1 MLLRLKNLLRNLA
14 IYGLGDAATS
24 LVSLLL
30 LPVYT
35 RFLTPSDYGVL
46 AMLIVIEAVA
56 KVTFRWGV
64 DTAFMRLYY
73 DCADTAARQRLAS
86 TITIFLLAV
95 NGLLLVAGAA
105 SAGWVSAWL
114 FDTPRHWLLIALTIA
129 NTFVVGFYF
138 IPMHVLRIDERS
150 GQFIGLSFGRSVGT
164 LILRLVLVVWAGMGV
179 LGVVVAD
186 VVVTAVFTVVLSR
199 WFAPLLRPV
208 FSRAVLRDALGFGLP
223 RIPHSLAHQVIGL
236 ADRYFLNAYGT
247 LREVG
252 LYSIGATFG
261 LAPKL
266 FLSAFEYAWTP
277 FFLGA
282 MREPDATRTY
292 SVVST
297 YVLALLVPIVAMV
310 GAIAADVIRLTTTAQ
325 FHAASAVTPWIA
337 LSVMCQGVY
346 ILGSIG
352 IVITKRTTLY
362 PLATGCAAVVGL
374 LANVVLIPRH
384 GMLGAA
390 WANVIAY
397 GTLTVVTVGFSWRL
411 FPIPYEWGRLGRI
424 AVGGLAGY
432 AAASMLIA
440 PSTPALVGLPLRAVV
455 TMVAYVAVLFV
466 TGFFHPG
473 ELRTFKQIRR
483 RMLQRRSVARASG
496 DRRQERVDE
505 PTLSD
510 DSRDEPY

>member
-1 MLLRLKNLLRNLA
+1 MLLRLKKLLRNLV

-35 RFLTPSDYGVL
+35 RFLKPSDYGVI
-46 AMLIVIEAVA
+46 AMLITIEAVA
-56 KVTFRWGV
+56 KVAFRWGV

-95 NGLLLVAGAA
+95 NGLLLAAGCA
-105 SAGWVSAWL
+105 SAGWVSVWL
-114 FDTPRHWLLIALTIA
+114 FDTPRHWLMIALTIA

-138 IPMHVLRIDERS
+138 IPMHVLRIGERS

-164 LILRLVLVVWAGMGV
+164 LVLRLVLVIWAGMGV

-186 VVVTAVFTVVLSR
+186 VVVTTVFTVVLSR

-208 FSRAVLRDALGFGLP
+208 FSRAVLRDTLGFGLP
-223 RIPHSLAHQVIGL
+223 RIPHSLAHHVIGL

-247 LREVG
+247 LRDVD

-266 FLSAFEYAWTP
+266 FLSAFDYAWTP
-277 FFLGA
+277 FYLGA
-282 MREPDATRTY
+282 MREQDATRTY

-297 YVLALLVPIVAMV
+297 YVLSLLVPIVATI

-337 LSVMCQGVY
+337 
-346 ILGSIG
+346 
-352 IVITKRTTLY
+352 
-362 PLATGCAAVVGL
+362 A
-374 LANVVLIPRH
+374 
-384 GMLGAA
+384 
-390 WANVIAY
+390 
-397 GTLTVVTVGFSWRL
+397 
-411 FPIPYEWGRLGRI
+411 
-424 AVGGLAGY
+424 
-432 AAASMLIA
+432 
-440 PSTPALVGLPLRAVV
+440 
-455 TMVAYVAVLFV
+455 
-466 TGFFHPG
+466 
-473 ELRTFKQIRR
+473 
-483 RMLQRRSVARASG
+483 
-496 DRRQERVDE
+496 
-505 PTLSD
+505 
-510 DSRDEPY
+510 